1 MKNDDISEEVV
12 LSVLNC
18 VIENSDIDYLCTV
31 REYMVE
37 LLTTLWEKEDGF
49 SGKKP
54 FGNSGWKYDVY
65 LALVLNGIVDGKLD
79 AEGFV
84 EDIDDKRAEEL
95 ILAAIW
101 KMREA

>member
-1 MKNDDISEEVV
+1 MKSDDISEEVV

-18 VIENSDIDYLCTV
+18 VIDRSDVGYLCTI

-37 LLTTLWEKEDGF
+37 LLMTLWEKEDGF

-54 FGNSGWKYDVY
+54 FGNGGWKYDVY
-65 LALVLNGIVDGKLD
+65 LALVRSGLVDGKLD
-79 AEGFV
+79 ADGFF
-84 EDIDDKRAEEL
+84 EDVDEKRADEL